1 MSQTKIPKPKIP
13 FTQKQKYTFLGVSLG
28 ILFPIVG
35 TIFECSFRNMGYSLF
50 QFIECQKASPALW
63 LVDSAPLFLGLVAA
77 FAGSQLDLVNEK
89 NKQIEE
95 RYKQMSELRE
105 IADNANKGKS
115 EFLANMSHEI
125 RTPMNCLILK

>member
-1 MSQTKIPKPKIP
+1 
-13 FTQKQKYTFLGVSLG
+13 
-28 ILFPIVG
+28 
-35 TIFECSFRNMGYSLF
+35 MGYSWYQL
-50 QFIECQKASPALW
+50 IECQKASPALW
-63 LVDSAPLFLGLVAA
+63 LVDSAPLFLGLVAS
-77 FAGSQLDLVNEK
+77 FAGRQLDVVNEK

-125 RTPMNCLILK
+125 RTPMNAILGMNYLMSKTSLDEKQRDFTNKIETRKTYVGSNAPLFGRTNR